1 MKESVFLRATTAL
14 EANSRARNWPASK
27 FTAAELLPEHPVL
40 GALAIDRI
48 DEHRM
53 MLPADFFKA
62 VDATTACGRA
72 FAFFVRNRLVWVRY
86 RGKYKRMPHGGG
98 ATIPAVRAVAALIAT
113 EDKFLDA

>member
-72 FAFFVRNRLVWVRY
+72 FVSLCAIDSSGCVT
-86 RGKYKRMPHGGG
+86 G
-98 ATIPAVRAVAALIAT
+98 ANINACCTAAELL
-113 EDKFLDA
+113 FPLCV